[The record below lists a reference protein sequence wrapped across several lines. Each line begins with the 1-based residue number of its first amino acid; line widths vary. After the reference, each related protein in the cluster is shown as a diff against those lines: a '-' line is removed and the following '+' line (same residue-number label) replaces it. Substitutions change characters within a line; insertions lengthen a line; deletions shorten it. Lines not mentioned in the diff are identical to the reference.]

1 MITVVEVVSFSKD
14 VVVVDI
20 GMLVVVDGIIVVG
33 VGVISI
39 VEGPGIIVVLVSPLV
54 LD

>member
-1 MITVVEVVSFSKD
+1 MITVVEVVSFSIL

-20 GMLVVVDGIIVVG
+20 GMLEVVDGIIVVG

>member
-1 MITVVEVVSFSKD
+1 MLDCAISFVVV

-20 GMLVVVDGIIVVG
+20 GMLVVVDGIRVVG
-33 VGVISI
+33 VVVNSI
-39 VEGPGIIVVLVSPLV
+39 VEGPGIVVVLVGPEL